1 MTRKLDLGDIQGNIL
16 CDYGSSFPK
25 GRYLFLNIPNPAAG
39 RDFVD
44 SVRGKVTTSISWD
57 ATEGYPSELMTTKP
71 KVAINIAFT
80 FAGLL
85 ALKLPTAT
93 LGGMPFEF
101 IDGMAKRAPI
111 LGDIVE
117 SDPQHWDP
125 IWRNP
130 DEDPRRVVHV
140 MIALSAQMNNVD
152 GAPVHEL
159 QDETD
164 WLIALCKKYGIV
176 ICQGHRPGNGA
187 YQDASLLLAP
197 SANGVRPLPSEHFGF
212 ADGFGKATFEPMDP
226 NEQATGGGKLSG
238 SGKWEPLATGE
249 FLLGHTDEAQEIPA
263 AASPRAFTR
272 NGTFMV
278 YRKLHQNVGSFNR
291 YVAETAKTHARIM
304 GCTEEES
311 RETIKAKMVGRWS
324 NGVPLM
330 AAPTYREW
338 KVFNARPDSAEK
350 QRAYVDFKYRDDPN
364 GEKCPLT
371 AHIRRTNTRD
381 MLDPEKSSVLN
392 NRRRL
397 LRRGLPYGLST
408 PDDDAGEHG
417 IIFMAICASLFRQFE
432 FVQQQWLQYGLDAH
446 AGNDTCPIVGHH
458 DANAKFVIPAA
469 KESGKPPF
477 ICSKLPPFVE
487 TRGGDYFFLP
497 SLTALRM
504 IAMGTIDPT

>member
-1 MTRKLDLGDIQGNIL
+1 M
-16 CDYGSSFPK
+16 
-25 GRYLFLNIPNPAAG
+25 
-39 RDFVD
+39 
-44 SVRGKVTTSISWD
+44 TTSISWD

-130 DEDPRRVVHV
+130 DKDPRRVVHV

-152 GAPVHEL
+152 GTPVPEL

-238 SGKWEPLATGE
+238 SGSGSRWRPASSCSATRRGAGDPRRGVPRVQPQRH
-249 FLLGHTDEAQEIPA
+249 LHGLSQ
-263 AASPRAFTR
+263 AASRTWPVSTVTSRRRRKAHAGMHGLDARTKRAR
-272 NGTFMV
+272 
-278 YRKLHQNVGSFNR
+278 RSWP
-291 YVAETAKTHARIM
+291 
-304 GCTEEES
+304 S
-311 RETIKAKMVGRWS
+311 WSGRWS
-324 NGVPLM
+324 
-330 AAPTYREW
+330 
-338 KVFNARPDSAEK
+338 
-350 QRAYVDFKYRDDPN
+350 
-364 GEKCPLT
+364 T
-371 AHIRRTNTRD
+371 ACR
-381 MLDPEKSSVLN
+381 
-392 NRRRL
+392 
-397 LRRGLPYGLST
+397 
-408 PDDDAGEHG
+408 
-417 IIFMAICASLFRQFE
+417 
-432 FVQQQWLQYGLDAH
+432 
-446 AGNDTCPIVGHH
+446 
-458 DANAKFVIPAA
+458 
-469 KESGKPPF
+469 
-477 ICSKLPPFVE
+477 
-487 TRGGDYFFLP
+487 
-497 SLTALRM
+497 
-504 IAMGTIDPT
+504 

>member
-1 MTRKLDLGDIQGNIL
+1 MTRKLDLADIQGNIL

-25 GRYLFLNIPNPAAG
+25 GRYLFLNIPNAAAG
-39 RDFVD
+39 RDFID

-80 FAGLL
+80 FSGLL

-101 IDGMAKRAPI
+101 IDGMARRAPI

-130 DEDPRRVVHV
+130 DKDPRRVVHV

-152 GAPVHEL
+152 GTPVHEL

-176 ICQGHRPGNGA
+176 ICQGHRPQNGA
-187 YQDASLLLAP
+187 YQEASLLLAP
-197 SANGVRPLPSEHFGF
+197 GANGVRSLPSEHFGF

-249 FLLGHTDEAQEIPA
+249 FLLGHTDEAQQIPA

-291 YVAETAKTHARIM
+291 YVAETAKTHARRLQLCVALS
-304 GCTEEES
+304 G
-311 RETIKAKMVGRWS
+311 AF
-324 NGVPLM
+324 
-330 AAPTYREW
+330 A
-338 KVFNARPDSAEK
+338 SA
-350 QRAYVDFKYRDDPN
+350 
-364 GEKCPLT
+364 
-371 AHIRRTNTRD
+371 
-381 MLDPEKSSVLN
+381 
-392 NRRRL
+392 
-397 LRRGLPYGLST
+397 
-408 PDDDAGEHG
+408 G
-417 IIFMAICASLFRQFE
+417 I
-432 FVQQQWLQYGLDAH
+432 
-446 AGNDTCPIVGHH
+446 
-458 DANAKFVIPAA
+458 
-469 KESGKPPF
+469 
-477 ICSKLPPFVE
+477 
-487 TRGGDYFFLP
+487 
-497 SLTALRM
+497 
-504 IAMGTIDPT
+504 

>member
-1 MTRKLDLGDIQGNIL
+1 MTRKLDLADIQGNIL

-25 GRYLFLNIPNPAAG
+25 GRYLFLNIPNAAAG
-39 RDFVD
+39 RAFVD
-44 SVRGKVTTSISWD
+44 AVRGKVTTSISWD
-57 ATEGYPSELMTTKP
+57 DTEGYPSEQMTTKP

-85 ALKLPTAT
+85 AIDLPTAT
-93 LGGMPFEF
+93 LAGMPSEF
-101 IDGMAKRAPI
+101 IDGMAARAPI
-111 LGDIVE
+111 LGDIE
-117 SDPQHWDP
+117 GSDPQRWDP
-125 IWRNP
+125 IWQNR
-130 DEDPRRVVHV
+130 DKDPRRAVHV
-140 MIALSAQMNNVD
+140 MIALSAQMNGAD
-152 GAPVHEL
+152 GAPVREL

-176 ICQGHRPGNGA
+176 ICQGHRPQNGA

-197 SANGVRPLPSEHFGF
+197 CANGVRSLPSEHFGF

-226 NEQATGGGKLSG
+226 NEQATGGGKLSA

-272 NGTFMV
+272 NSTFMV

-291 YVAETAKTHARIM
+291 YIAETAEAHAKIM

-311 RETIKAKMVGRWS
+311 RETIKAKMIGRWS

-330 AAPTYREW
+330 VAPTYREW
-338 KVFNARPDSAEK
+338 KAFNARPDSAEK
-350 QRAYVDFKYRDDPN
+350 KQAYVDFKYRDDPN

-417 IIFMAICASLFRQFE
+417 IIFMALNASLFRQFE
-432 FVQQQWLQYGLDAH
+432 FIQQQWINYGLDFE
-446 AGNDTCPIVGHH
+446 AGNDSCPLIGSRSQSDKH
-458 DANAKFVIPAA
+458 VIPAGA
-469 KESGKPPF
+469 ANATPF
-477 ICSKLPPFVE
+477 IAAGLPEFVT

-497 SLTALRM
+497 SMTAIRM
-504 IAMGTIDPT
+504 IAMGTVDPT